1 MRNYAGNA
9 CFPWKKGETGIF
21 FRVVSVVLSTGSLF
35 TERKEG
41 GGVKCLGMRDAG
53 GLVRQG
59 VRESVKYSY

>member
-9 CFPWKKGETGIF
+9 CFPWKKGRQAFF

-41 GGVKCLGMRDAG
+41 EG
-53 GLVRQG
+53 
-59 VRESVKYSY
+59 